1 MIALVM
7 TQEEMTK
14 VIMEIQEVIL
24 QKLDINSSIS
34 DQTIL
39 SLIEESV
46 LRFAHTVYLSM
57 DEKKEVIQRTFYAIR
72 KLDVLQEI
80 LEDQEIT
87 EIMVNGPDQIFI
99 EKQGRLEPYPKKFL
113 SKEKLEDVIQQ
124 IVGKVNRTVNE
135 SSPIVD
141 VRLQDGSRVNVV
153 LPPVAINGPIVTI
166 RKFPADPITMEHL
179 VSIQS
184 ITMQAAEFLKKLV
197 QAKYNI
203 FISGGTGSGKTTFLN
218 ALSAYIPKEERII
231 TIEDS
236 AELQIQ
242 NIPNLVR
249 LEVRNANLEGKNE
262 VTIRDLI
269 RSALRMR
276 PDRIILGEVRDAA
289 AYDLLSVMNT
299 GHDGSLSTGH
309 ANSPNDMLKRLEALV
324 LTAVDIP
331 LLAVRSQIASAIDI
345 VVQLGRLRDR
355 SRKVLEIDEMIGMD
369 GTEIIMRPLY
379 CFKEQG
385 EDEKGNVIGQLA
397 ATSNALYHTQ
407 KLKAAGMELPELS
420 DGHQAEKGDDY
431 AER

>member
-153 LPPVAINGPIVTI
+153 LPPVGDQWADCNNSKVPCRPDHNGSSGI
-166 RKFPADPITMEHL
+166 H
-179 VSIQS
+179 SIYYDAGS
-184 ITMQAAEFLKKLV
+184 RILKK
-197 QAKYNI
+197 A
-203 FISGGTGSGKTTFLN
+203 GAGK
-218 ALSAYIPKEERII
+218 I
-231 TIEDS
+231 
-236 AELQIQ
+236 
-242 NIPNLVR
+242 
-249 LEVRNANLEGKNE
+249 
-262 VTIRDLI
+262 
-269 RSALRMR
+269 
-276 PDRIILGEVRDAA
+276 
-289 AYDLLSVMNT
+289 
-299 GHDGSLSTGH
+299 
-309 ANSPNDMLKRLEALV
+309 
-324 LTAVDIP
+324 
-331 LLAVRSQIASAIDI
+331 
-345 VVQLGRLRDR
+345 
-355 SRKVLEIDEMIGMD
+355 
-369 GTEIIMRPLY
+369 
-379 CFKEQG
+379 
-385 EDEKGNVIGQLA
+385 
-397 ATSNALYHTQ
+397 
-407 KLKAAGMELPELS
+407 
-420 DGHQAEKGDDY
+420 
-431 AER
+431 